1 MTDNRILS
9 DMRVLQL
16 YSVIVLDASQHQ
28 RTMLRVITLG
38 LLKQLVQRDGLRLV
52 IKCANGD
59 VDEVSSYLK
68 DFKGRNICR
77 IIEEISYEI
86 EIIYLKKRHNY
97 ISAASYIV
105 LKIHLAEDEGDIL
118 LFLAGEDDI
127 DVTFHSISKRIEVS
141 SNDTLGDRNFNPLG
155 DRMKCYIN
163 VILPSQKEE
172 RRMSPSSSAR
182 WIFITMY
189 DAALM

>member
-1 MTDNRILS
+1 
-9 DMRVLQL
+9 
-16 YSVIVLDASQHQ
+16 
-28 RTMLRVITLG
+28 MLRVITFG

-77 IIEEISYEI
+77 IMAEISYEV
-86 EIIYLKKRHNY
+86 EIIYLKKRHNC

-105 LKIHLAEDEGDIL
+105 MKIHLAEDEGDIL

-127 DVTFHSISKRIEVS
+127 DVAFHSISKKIEVS
-141 SNDTLGDRNFNPLG
+141 SDDMRQLTIVRIYNGCLPREMQSLGFDTRGRRVVLATDSSLAS
-155 DRMKCYIN
+155 IT
-163 VILPSQKEE
+163 IPS
-172 RRMSPSSSAR
+172 A
-182 WIFITMY
+182 
-189 DAALM
+189 